1 MKYILCFNLILCS
14 NIYAQV
20 GIGTT
25 SPNATL
31 EVQGDPTSATTIDGI
46 IPPRLTGDQLSDK
59 TYTSNQTGAVVYVTA
74 ADSTPGGQ
82 TVNVISSGFYFFD
95 GSEWINLASGVVDK
109 TDDAFI
115 NNAGNSRIELETQSD
130 GSTARSSGTEFVI
143 EDDGSVVIGKSTVS
157 SEKLDVDG
165 SFASQLEL
173 TSGHY
178 TGVYS
183 GTNGLGA
190 GLTASVLYNSSTQ
203 TAAPGT
209 DVTFVAVQDTEASIG
224 FTEDITE
231 STSNYISTS
240 MTVSSNNAQLFT
252 RDEGTDNQ
260 TSLNITPTG
269 EVRLESEFDGS
280 PNVNRTEIFWAS
292 PISPIRFG
300 FSDNGVTDFYE
311 FPRTDGS
318 LNQVLKTDGNG
329 TITWQNTFW
338 VDNGSN
344 PRIEVGTLSDGVT
357 SRPSGD
363 EFVVADIGNVGIGET
378 NPLAKL
384 HIDSANGFDQLKLE
398 STYTPS
404 SSSDPNGTVGDIA
417 WDDDYIYI
425 RTSTGWKRSALTS
438 W

>member
-1 MKYILCFNLILCS
+1 M
-14 NIYAQV
+14 
-20 GIGTT
+20 
-25 SPNATL
+25 
-31 EVQGDPTSATTIDGI
+31 
-46 IPPRLTGDQLSDK
+46 
-59 TYTSNQTGAVVYVTA
+59 
-74 ADSTPGGQ
+74 
-82 TVNVISSGFYFFD
+82 
-95 GSEWINLASGVVDK
+95 
-109 TDDAFI
+109 I
-115 NNAGNSRIELETQSD
+115 NNAGNNRIELETQSD
-130 GSTARSSGTEFVI
+130 GSTARASGTEFVI

-165 SFASQLEL
+165 SLAGQLEL

-260 TSLNITPTG
+260 SSLNITPTG

-292 PISPIRFG
+292 PTSPIRFG

-357 SRPSGD
+357 SRPSGN

-417 WDDDYIYI
+417 WDDDYVYI